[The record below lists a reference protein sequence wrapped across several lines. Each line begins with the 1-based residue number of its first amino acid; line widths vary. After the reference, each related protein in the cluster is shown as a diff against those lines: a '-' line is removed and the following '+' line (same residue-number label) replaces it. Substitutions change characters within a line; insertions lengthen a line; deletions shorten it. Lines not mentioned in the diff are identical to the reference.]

1 MNLTRPD
8 RRSRPFGTARLAAVV
23 TVAAAAS
30 LVLAAC
36 GGTDTTDPAGSAG
49 AAGATG
55 EPTAGGDLTIGTYL
69 DPVCIDNQQ
78 IGTNASLSVTRQIVD
93 SLTEQDP
100 ETGEILPWLATE
112 WTTNADS
119 SVFTFV
125 LRDDVTFS
133 DGTAFTAE
141 SVKTNLD
148 AIVALGAKSP
158 LAGPYLA
165 GLTGVTVVDPT
176 TVEIAFDRPNA
187 QFLQATSNIALG
199 MVSDATSAMTAE
211 ERCAAGVVGTGPFTL
226 DSYVANDS
234 VVLSKRDGYAWA
246 PPSSSNTGEAY
257 LDTVTF
263 QVLPE
268 NSVRTGALL
277 SGQIDA
283 MDSVQQQDEA
293 MVSSGGFSIISR
305 PNPGFAVSILFKL
318 DGPVGSD
325 PAVRRA
331 MMIGI
336 DRADALAVL
345 GPTGAETL
353 GLLTPTTPGAVDLS
367 EFLAPDPAEAATIL
381 DEAGW
386 EEGEDGVREKDG
398 VRLELDFPYFF
409 DGPVVELLQQEYA
422 KLGIQLNIRQI
433 TAGEFIATQESGDF
447 DATVGNLTRADID
460 VLRSLMT
467 SAGANYFRF
476 ADPSLQD
483 LLVAQAAEPDATAR
497 ADIAQQAQELVLEN
511 AYAVPLHAMA
521 GTYAVRDGVEGLA
534 FEASTR
540 LSLID
545 THLTD

>member
-1 MNLTRPD
+1 VNLTRPD

-199 MVSDATSAMTAE
+199 MVSDATSAMTA
-211 ERCAAGVVGTGPFTL
+211 
-226 DSYVANDS
+226 D
-234 VVLSKRDGYAWA
+234 
-246 PPSSSNTGEAY
+246 
-257 LDTVTF
+257 
-263 QVLPE
+263 
-268 NSVRTGALL
+268 
-277 SGQIDA
+277 
-283 MDSVQQQDEA
+283 
-293 MVSSGGFSIISR
+293 
-305 PNPGFAVSILFKL
+305 
-318 DGPVGSD
+318 
-325 PAVRRA
+325 
-331 MMIGI
+331 
-336 DRADALAVL
+336 
-345 GPTGAETL
+345 
-353 GLLTPTTPGAVDLS
+353 
-367 EFLAPDPAEAATIL
+367 
-381 DEAGW
+381 
-386 EEGEDGVREKDG
+386 
-398 VRLELDFPYFF
+398 
-409 DGPVVELLQQEYA
+409 
-422 KLGIQLNIRQI
+422 
-433 TAGEFIATQESGDF
+433 
-447 DATVGNLTRADID
+447 
-460 VLRSLMT
+460 
-467 SAGANYFRF
+467 
-476 ADPSLQD
+476 
-483 LLVAQAAEPDATAR
+483 
-497 ADIAQQAQELVLEN
+497 
-511 AYAVPLHAMA
+511 
-521 GTYAVRDGVEGLA
+521 
-534 FEASTR
+534 
-540 LSLID
+540 
-545 THLTD
+545 